1 MKESNVESLASY
13 NGPELCG
20 GGGNTTAEALTGESV
35 GVVLSP
41 EIGGFV
47 SSADRLIARG
57 RQHAGKRQGEL
68 VSDSA
73 GSETHCMHGHDV
85 RGNRETLQ
93 PTLGDCTWVRAT
105 NPKGVLL

>member
-13 NGPELCG
+13 SGPESCG
-20 GGGNTTAEALTGESV
+20 GGGNITAEALTGGSA
-35 GVVLSP
+35 GVVWSP
-41 EIGGFV
+41 EIGGNV

-73 GSETHCMHGHDV
+73 GSETHGMHGHDL
-85 RGNRETLQ
+85 RGNRETLP
-93 PTLGDCTWVRAT
+93 PTLGDCTWVRAP
-105 NPKGVLL
+105 NPEGVLV